1 MIQKLKE
8 LLRSLGINDVICE
21 EGVSQIFQDTFNFR
35 IVNDV
40 RSATFEALGIS
51 KMKDNRVALVVDER
65 YLSSV
70 YTAITE
76 AWFQRINILIVTYNA
91 NLYQS
96 LEYIDR
102 CIIGKSLLL
111 DSSDIGILADA
122 IRLQNGPYLLRSS
135 ITIDEDLPIDYSTI
149 AKIIDN
155 KITEKDIVFFYNPTD
170 NIKSTASIQIIKPE
184 HKYCVVSKYIGYLL
198 GKTNCKCILCIPESL
213 FAYDTNIF
221 NFRSIPDNF
230 CIIVM
235 ADTSGLMERI
245 ESWIRSNN
253 ITLTD
258 VNIQDFSFTA
268 RKEVIYIKK

>member
-1 MIQKLKE
+1 MIKKLKE
-8 LLRSLGINDVICE
+8 LLRELSISDVICE
-21 EGVSQIFQDTFNFR
+21 EGVSQILQNTFNFR
-35 IVNDV
+35 IVKDV

-51 KMKDNRVALVVDER
+51 KMKDNRVALIVDER

-76 AWFQRINILIVTYNA
+76 AWFQRINVLIVTYNA

-102 CIIGKSLLL
+102 CIVGKSLLL
-111 DSSDIGILADA
+111 DSSDIGILSDA

-135 ITIDEDLPIDYSTI
+135 ITIDEDPSIDYVAI
-149 AKIIDN
+149 AKLID
-155 KITEKDIVFFYNPTD
+155 KHITEKDTVFFYNPTD
-170 NIKSTASIQIIKPE
+170 IIKSTANIQIIKPKY
-184 HKYCVVSKYIGYLL
+184 KYCVVSKYIGYLL
-198 GKTNCKCILCIPESL
+198 GKTDCKCILCIPESL

-221 NFRSIPDNF
+221 NFRSIPENF

-245 ESWIRSNN
+245 ESWICSNDIILN
-253 ITLTD
+253 D
-258 VNIQDFSFTA
+258 VNIQDFSFTG